1 MRGPSLAGTS
11 RPVDALPEPRLGNRS
26 LFPDLAAAAY
36 LNHAGVSPPSLA
48 VKRAV
53 TALLDRYAAAGAA
66 AVMTTLAL
74 RGRLREKLARLT
86 GVDAADVALTTGT
99 THGIQAVALSF
110 PWRRGDRV
118 LLFDGEFPAN
128 VTPWQRA
135 AELFG
140 LELAFVP
147 LAAFER
153 GAEEGLAAVRAV
165 LARGARLVAVSAVQ
179 FRSGLAM
186 PLAEM
191 AALAH
196 GHGAELFVDA
206 VQALG
211 AVPLDARA
219 ADLDYVAC
227 GAHKWLMAAE
237 GAGFLYVKRER
248 VAALRPALAGWL
260 SHEDPVSFL
269 TRGAGHLRYDRPIR
283 KEAAL
288 FEAGS
293 TSALSQAALEAS
305 VDLLLA
311 LGVPAIHA
319 HVNRYL
325 DLLEPA
331 LVARGFQS
339 LRAAD
344 PARRS
349 GMLSL
354 VPPTGVDVIG
364 FRDAL
369 AAQGVVAAIPDGAL
383 RLAPHWPNALEEVEK
398 VVAAFDHALRL
409 LYHRAPRAP

>member
-1 MRGPSLAGTS
+1 VRGPSLAGTS
-11 RPVDALPEPRLGNRS
+11 RRVDALPEPRLGDRS
-26 LFPDLAAAAY
+26 LFPELAAVAY
-36 LNHAGVSPPSLA
+36 LNHAGVSPPSLP

-53 TALLDRYAAAGAA
+53 TALLDRYAAVGAA

-74 RGRLREKLARLT
+74 RGRLREKLARLV
-86 GVDAADVALTTGT
+86 GVDAADVALTTGA
-99 THGIQAVALSF
+99 THGIQGVALSF

-118 LLFDGEFPAN
+118 LLFEGEFPAN

-153 GAEEGLAAVRAV
+153 GAEEGLAVLRAE
-165 LARGARLVAVSAVQ
+165 LARGARLVSVSAVQ

-186 PLAEM
+186 PLAEI
-191 AALAH
+191 AAITH
-196 GHGAELFVDA
+196 GQGAELFVDA
-206 VQALG
+206 IQALG
-211 AVPLDARA
+211 VVPLDARA
-219 ADLDYVAC
+219 ADLDYLAC

-269 TRGAGHLRYDRPIR
+269 TQGAGHLRYDRPIR
-283 KEAAL
+283 REAAL

-331 LVARGFQS
+331 LVARRFQS

-349 GMLSL
+349 GILSL
-354 VPPTGVDVIG
+354 VPPTGVDVVG
-364 FRDAL
+364 LRDAL
-369 AAQGVVAAIPDGAL
+369 SAQGVVAAIPDGAL
-383 RLAPHWPNALEEVEK
+383 RFAPHWPNALEEVEK
-398 VVAAFDHALRL
+398 VVTACDGALRL
-409 LYHRAPRAP
+409 LSRRALAP